1 MSRSARVVRWK
12 RPPPELRHPR
22 PVQPADTVECGRTMS
37 QEEVEAKISGLL
49 ELHAKWT
56 ALDGGSGSS
65 GLRSELQ
72 ASLKA
77 LELDLE
83 DLEDALSIAKGD
95 RTQEKES
102 VEQREAYIAT
112 ARSQLA
118 SVAASVAGPERNS
131 NTVTEPAGGTATP
144 SATQAAAPQTPAT
157 SAPPAQPA
165 DDPVPRCQVPNCSV
179 M

>member
-1 MSRSARVVRWK
+1 
-12 RPPPELRHPR
+12 
-22 PVQPADTVECGRTMS
+22 MS
-37 QEEVEAKISGLL
+37 QEEVQAKISGLL

-118 SVAASVAGPERNS
+118 SVAASVAGPES